1 MNRNRCKLCRN
12 LADMSYEVDASKPM
26 PLCGECMGKY
36 EPDELNRRLGVV
48 PEHEKEASRDPR
60 PKAE

>member
-1 MNRNRCKLCRN
+1 MNRDRCKLCRRPS
-12 LADMSYEVDASKPM
+12 DMSYEVQRDKPV

-48 PEHEKEASRDPR
+48 PEHEKETRRDPR
-60 PKAE
+60 P